1 MAMRLRWFL
10 LPAAALVVAFPAC
23 TNTGGTTA
31 SNPGGT
37 GPFDSRGNYVEAWA
51 DSPSKWK
58 EGSRQ
63 VVNAEP
69 ELPPATD
76 IPVSPPP
83 VLAMNETP
91 KPVSSTTTVVY
102 KKTPTRSSAGSASS
116 SVASNSSRPKAKT
129 TSSSSKP
136 VVVKPKST
144 SKSKTVVSTK
154 PKPKAKA
161 AARHTVRSG
170 DNLYSIAKRYGTSV
184 GALQKANGVK
194 GAMIKPGQT
203 LTIPK

>member
-1 MAMRLRWFL
+1 MRSRWFY
-10 LPAAALVVAFPAC
+10 LPAAALLVAFPAC

-58 EGSRQ
+58 AGSQ
-63 VVNAEP
+63 QIADAEP
-69 ELPPATD
+69 EQPAATD
-76 IPVSPPP
+76 IPVLPPAI
-83 VLAMNETP
+83 LAANETP
-91 KPVSSTTTVVY
+91 KPVSTTTTVVY
-102 KKTPTRSSAGSASS
+102 KKTPTRTSAGSTSS
-116 SVASNSSRPKAKT
+116 SSTASNSTKPKAKT
-129 TSSSSKP
+129 SSSSSKP
-136 VVVKPKST
+136 VVVKPKT
-144 SKSKTVVSTK
+144 TPKPKVVAKTK
-154 PKPKAKA
+154 PKPKAKGST
-161 AARHTVRSG
+161 RHTVRAG

-203 LTIPK
+203 LAIPK

>member
-1 MAMRLRWFL
+1 MAMRLRWL
-10 LPAAALVVAFPAC
+10 SLPAATLFAAFPAC

-31 SNPGGT
+31 ANPGGT

-51 DSPSKWK
+51 DNPSKWK

-63 VVNAEP
+63 LVDAEP
-69 ELPPATD
+69 ELPPASD
-76 IPVSPPP
+76 IPVVPPP
-83 VLAMNETP
+83 VLAANEAR
-91 KPVSSTTTVVY
+91 KPVTSSTTVVY

-116 SVASNSSRPKAKT
+116 SVASNSTRPKAKT
-129 TSSSSKP
+129 TASRSKP
-136 VVVKPKST
+136 VVVKPKT
-144 SKSKTVVSTK
+144 TPKTKVVAKAK
-154 PKPKAKA
+154 PKTKA
-161 AARHTVRSG
+161 AARYTVRSG

>member
-1 MAMRLRWFL
+1 MAMRLRWFS

-23 TNTGGTTA
+23 TNTGGSTA

-63 VVNAEP
+63 IADAEP
-69 ELPPATD
+69 ELPPASD
-76 IPVSPPP
+76 IPVIPPP
-83 VLAMNETP
+83 VLAVNETP
-91 KPVSSTTTVVY
+91 KPVSTSTTVVY
-102 KKTPTRSSAGSASS
+102 KKTPTRTSAGSASS
-116 SVASNSSRPKAKT
+116 SVANNSTKPKAR
-129 TSSSSKP
+129 TSSSGSKP
-136 VVVKPKST
+136 VVVKPKT
-144 SKSKTVVSTK
+144 TPKPKVVAKAK
-154 PKPKAKA
+154 PKPKA

-184 GALQKANGVK
+184 SALQKANGVK